1 MWKLTIEDDEGQ
13 ITPLPLFRDQYTVG
27 RDEGNTIRLTERN
40 ISRKHAIL
48 HKNADVWC
56 LSDLGSY
63 NGSYVNG
70 VRVVSDYQL
79 SHTDI
84 IHMGDYRLICED
96 EQILKAAATGP
107 SVPPPR
113 TTTYKPDRLV
123 VVVGPNPGQ
132 EYPIHATRL
141 TIGRAAEADVS
152 LPHPSVSRMHA
163 EVQALGGGRYEILD
177 KSSSNGIGVNGSQL
191 RRGLLEAGDFIE
203 LGEVKLKFV
212 GAGQMYRPG
221 PEAVALAI
229 PDVRQ
234 VPTVRPPPGAKA
246 EADFDTIALP
256 RARRLGVTAAIGAA
270 IGLVIVIGIFALR
283 KPNAPAV
290 PEAPSAPTPAPT
302 DPSRAALAD
311 AKRLADQGDLLAA
324 HNTIA
329 MAIASSSPVR
339 DEAAVHEI
347 EGRWADSVIAR
358 SDQETDQSSRRALLQ
373 SVAQTQTLD
382 PARRKLASD
391 KLRNLDILGTD
402 IRELPRSVPNPTP
415 ATAVA
420 ASPQGEPREPS
431 AGPKTATRPVLAANP
446 FDTPAAAPEKTQ
458 PAAAPAAP
466 VPASATAA
474 SRATDLALQGA
485 DGEASARAQLEPRV
499 WAGKATSEEIRL
511 LRAICRHM
519 GDRACADRAAAML
532 AKQSQ

>member
-13 ITPLPLFRDQYTVG
+13 VTPLPLFRDQYTIG

-48 HKNADVWC
+48 HKNADAWC

-70 VRVVSDYQL
+70 VRVVSEYQL

-84 IHMGDYRLICED
+84 VHMGDYRLICED
-96 EQILKAAATGP
+96 EEVLQAAAVGP

-132 EYPIHATRL
+132 EFPISATRL
-141 TIGRAAEADVS
+141 TIGRALEADVS
-152 LPHPSVSRMHA
+152 LPHASVSRMHA
-163 EVQALGGGRYEILD
+163 EIQALGGGRYEIID

-203 LGEVKLKFV
+203 LGEIKLKFV
-212 GAGQMYRPG
+212 GAGQVYRPG
-221 PEAVALAI
+221 PEAIELAI

-234 VPTVRPPPGAKA
+234 IPTVRPPPGPKASAAIDFETLELPHVKLRKLAK
-246 EADFDTIALP
+246 P
-256 RARRLGVTAAIGAA
+256 AAIGAA
-270 IGLVIVIGIFALR
+270 VGLVIVIGFFAFR
-283 KPNAPAV
+283 KSKAPATATV
-290 PEAPSAPTPAPT
+290 ASAPITVVT
-302 DPSRAALAD
+302 DPSQTALLE
-311 AKRLADQGDLLAA
+311 AKRLADQGDLLGA

-329 MAIASSSPVR
+329 MSIASGSPVR
-339 DEAAVHEI
+339 DEAAVREI

-358 SDQETDQSSRRALLQ
+358 ADQETDQSSRRALLL
-373 SVAQTQTLD
+373 SVAQTQTVD
-382 PARRKLASD
+382 PTRRKLASE

-402 IRELPRSVPNPTP
+402 IRELPRSVP
-415 ATAVA
+415 ATAA
-420 ASPQGEPREPS
+420 APAAAPSPASQPGEPKNP
-431 AGPKTATRPVLAANP
+431 AAAKTVAHSVLAANP
-446 FDTPAAAPEKTQ
+446 FDTPAPAPENQ
-458 PAAAPAAP
+458 PAATTK
-466 VPASATAA
+466 PASTRA
-474 SRATDLALQGA
+474 SELALQGS
-485 DGEASARAQLEPRV
+485 DGEAQARAQLEPRV
-499 WAGKATSEEIRL
+499 WAGKATTEEIRL

-519 GDRACADRAAAML
+519 GDRACADRAGAML
-532 AKQSQ
+532 TTPSK

>member
-13 ITPLPLFRDQYTVG
+13 ITPLPLFRDQYAIG

-48 HKNADVWC
+48 HRNADVWC

-70 VRVVSDYQL
+70 VRVVSEYQL

-96 EQILKAAATGP
+96 DQVLQQAAAGP

-123 VVVGPNPGQ
+123 VVVGPQSGQ

-141 TIGRAAEADVS
+141 TIGRAVEADVS
-152 LPHPSVSRMHA
+152 IPHASVSRMHA
-163 EVQALGGGRYEILD
+163 EILALGGGRYEIID
-177 KSSSNGIGVNGSQL
+177 KGSANGIGVNGSLL

-203 LGEVKLKFV
+203 LGEIKLKFV
-212 GAGQMYRPG
+212 GAGQVYRPG
-221 PEAVALAI
+221 PEAVELAV

-234 VPTVRPPPGAKA
+234 IPTIRPPPGAKA
-246 EADFDTIALP
+246 ASAAADFETLELP
-256 RARRLGVTAAIGAA
+256 RKHKLGKIAAIGAA
-270 IGLVIVIGIFALR
+270 VGMIFVVGFFALR
-283 KPNAPAV
+283 KSTAPAAPAV
-290 PEAPSAPTPAPT
+290 TSAPASTVT
-302 DPSRAALAD
+302 DPSRAALLEAQ
-311 AKRLADQGDLLAA
+311 RLADQGDFLAA
-324 HNTIA
+324 HNAIA
-329 MAIASSSPVR
+329 MGIASSSPVR
-339 DEAAVHEI
+339 DEAAVREV

-358 SDQETDQSSRRALLQ
+358 AELETDQNSRRALLL

-382 PARRKLASD
+382 AARRKLASD

-402 IRELPRSVPNPTP
+402 IRELPRSVPAPTP
-415 ATAVA
+415 APVAVA
-420 ASPQGEPREPS
+420 ASPPAEPREP
-431 AGPKTATRPVLAANP
+431 AAAKTVSRPVLAANP
-446 FDTPAAAPEKTQ
+446 FDTPAAEAAPTK
-458 PAAAPAAP
+458 PAAA
-466 VPASATAA
+466 ATA
-474 SRATDLALQGA
+474 SPRTTDLALQGS
-485 DGEASARAQLEPRV
+485 DGEAKARAQLEPRV
-499 WAGKATSEEIRL
+499 WAGKATTEEIRM

-519 GDRACADRAAAML
+519 GDRACADRASTVL
-532 AKQSQ
+532 ANQIK